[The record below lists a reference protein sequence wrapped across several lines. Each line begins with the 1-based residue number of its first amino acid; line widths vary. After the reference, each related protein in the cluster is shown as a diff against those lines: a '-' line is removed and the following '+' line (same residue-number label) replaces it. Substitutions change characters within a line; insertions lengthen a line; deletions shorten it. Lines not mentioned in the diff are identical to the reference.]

1 MTRSAQHHGRL
12 SLDLSHK
19 HPSEYCDTS
28 RPRVS
33 HGSNSLP
40 SSARLGSSRTE
51 RIKIPLTPRYVRCP
65 VGSDRGSLSQS
76 ECSSPSLSSPPHSPL
91 NLETSSFASSQS
103 QNSIASLPR
112 ISIST
117 VPMGER
123 RKDRPLVDEPR
134 HVRVQKGAEP
144 LGISIGGGESGGI
157 FVSKVM
163 AGSIAQQAGLEY
175 GDQLLE
181 FNGINLRNATEQQA
195 RLIIGQQCDTIT
207 ILAQYNPHM
216 CQPLHSRSSSRL
228 DASTS
233 HSTPH
238 GSGAATPD
246 NHSVIDTVSEQDE
259 GTMTPPSKET
269 TPSTSPRSSLKTPVD
284 GVKRHSEVRTITLS
298 KSPVELGMQICGG
311 NLHGIFVM
319 DFDEESA
326 AGGLS
331 GLIPGDLILE

>member
-181 FNGINLRNATEQQA
+181 LTTFCKSLFTKINRLSRNVHTDVKKNVTDRIGSVQNFSQTMQMSRQTAT
-195 RLIIGQQCDTIT
+195 
-207 ILAQYNPHM
+207 
-216 CQPLHSRSSSRL
+216 
-228 DASTS
+228 
-233 HSTPH
+233 
-238 GSGAATPD
+238 AALC
-246 NHSVIDTVSEQDE
+246 I
-259 GTMTPPSKET
+259 
-269 TPSTSPRSSLKTPVD
+269 
-284 GVKRHSEVRTITLS
+284 
-298 KSPVELGMQICGG
+298 
-311 NLHGIFVM
+311 
-319 DFDEESA
+319 
-326 AGGLS
+326 
-331 GLIPGDLILE
+331 

>member
-1 MTRSAQHHGRL
+1 MKYFSSGLGHSACREML
-12 SLDLSHK
+12 
-19 HPSEYCDTS
+19 
-28 RPRVS
+28 
-33 HGSNSLP
+33 
-40 SSARLGSSRTE
+40 
-51 RIKIPLTPRYVRCP
+51 
-65 VGSDRGSLSQS
+65 
-76 ECSSPSLSSPPHSPL
+76 
-91 NLETSSFASSQS
+91 
-103 QNSIASLPR
+103 
-112 ISIST
+112 
-117 VPMGER
+117 
-123 RKDRPLVDEPR
+123 
-134 HVRVQKGAEP
+134 
-144 LGISIGGGESGGI
+144 
-157 FVSKVM
+157 
-163 AGSIAQQAGLEY
+163 
-175 GDQLLE
+175 

-216 CQPLHSRSSSRL
+216 CQPLHSRSRTAYFIIMSIFYKYSNSSRL